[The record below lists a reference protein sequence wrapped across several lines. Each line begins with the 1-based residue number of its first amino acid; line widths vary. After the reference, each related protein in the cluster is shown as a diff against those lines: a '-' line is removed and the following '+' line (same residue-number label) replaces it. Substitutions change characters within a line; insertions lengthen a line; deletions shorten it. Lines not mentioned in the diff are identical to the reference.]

1 MLNILSIFLD
11 IFIVCALV
19 IIFVLIFKTNEKKQQ
34 KFEEKLNDLLNA
46 TGNSEK
52 DNAVAL
58 SKVDNVNNTVNSIK
72 DLTVSTSKDNEN
84 IIKNVDLLIRLLNE
98 SKENQASDSKGLEEI
113 KNQVQGITDIM
124 LNAKHRGTFGEYQLN
139 NLMSVYCGDNTT
151 MWEAQY
157 HLKNGTIG
165 DVALHLPQENNRVL
179 IIDSK
184 FPMENY
190 VKLSNYEGNENMN
203 PYVSSF
209 KGDIKKHI
217 NDISKKYINSETV
230 EQAIMFIPS
239 EAVYY
244 YICSKCPD
252 LLEESYKKKVL
263 ITSPTTLIG
272 VTFTLVNINKE
283 FQRAQNLKK
292 IEKAI
297 VSLKTESTRLIVRGE
312 KTEKALNTAMNAM
325 KELNIT
331 CGKIDGKI
339 NKIYDGYTD
348 EDDETE

>member
-1 MLNILSIFLD
+1 
-11 IFIVCALV
+11 
-19 IIFVLIFKTNEKKQQ
+19 
-34 KFEEKLNDLLNA
+34 
-46 TGNSEK
+46 
-52 DNAVAL
+52 
-58 SKVDNVNNTVNSIK
+58 
-72 DLTVSTSKDNEN
+72 
-84 IIKNVDLLIRLLNE
+84 
-98 SKENQASDSKGLEEI
+98 
-113 KNQVQGITDIM
+113 
-124 LNAKHRGTFGEYQLN
+124 
-139 NLMSVYCGDNTT
+139 
-151 MWEAQY
+151 
-157 HLKNGTIG
+157 
-165 DVALHLPQENNRVL
+165 
-179 IIDSK
+179 
-184 FPMENY
+184 
-190 VKLSNYEGNENMN
+190 
-203 PYVSSF
+203 
-209 KGDIKKHI
+209 
-217 NDISKKYINSETV
+217 
-230 EQAIMFIPS
+230 MFIPS

-297 VSLKTESTRLIVRGE
+297 IGLKTESTRLIARGE